1 MAKKLTSKGEFS
13 FDDLNKELAKKAK
26 DYKVLLQENQ
36 KIYGKTL
43 KKEKFLV
50 NQEGYLVILKEKN
63 AATIAQ
69 DELEA
74 TISMDYMNFELSVK
88 ETKVKDL
95 KYQNDVI
102 ENMERENEI
111 MEMQIKELASN
122 LLN

>member
-1 MAKKLTSKGEFS
+1 M
-13 FDDLNKELAKKAK
+13 
-26 DYKVLLQENQ
+26 
-36 KIYGKTL
+36 